1 MSEPQWSSATGWKFT
16 QCPSTPHLLPQTSK
30 GEKIRRITGNR
41 KYKDVSKAGRV
52 AVALATE
59 VYFSND
65 ILRKSGLTSDHGRL
79 EVLDSESM
87 AEIEDIIRNYYRTK
101 VQNTD
106 DVWAKAR
113 MAIGKKCQSLRK

>member
-101 VQNTD
+101 VRNTD

-113 MAIGKKCQSLRK
+113 MAIAKNASH